1 MRAGHRMEKKKTRV
15 VGNTVFLLKY
25 ALRFAP
31 GYFWSVVLFGAY
43 SEIEEFLEFTYCIKY
58 LVDVIQ
64 FGGSF
69 GQAAGYMLFVAAL
82 VLAKLVFGAFYS
94 NAIVPK
100 GKEKLQRRM
109 REELYEKAVAL
120 DISRY
125 DDPECYNEFVFS
137 VSEIGVRMDELMRNM
152 EKLSRCA
159 AGIVVTGIFTLS
171 LDSVGFVFVLVSF
184 LLAFLFNNLC
194 GRLQFE
200 KDRELNPMKR
210 KRGYFGRVF
219 YLSDY
224 AKELRLNPIAAK
236 LEREFHENNVKMV
249 PVIKKYGKKQIWLLT
264 ASGWLADSFLMDVCY
279 LGYLLYR
286 VMAKGAFSLGSMLG
300 LYSAAQ
306 NMKDNLKIMAALLP
320 KFRESSF
327 YVDKIREFLSFQ
339 EELEGGILDASKEP
353 FESLEIRNVSFGYQ
367 NDKDVI
373 HEAGLRIESGEKI
386 AIVGYNGAGKTTLI
400 KLLMRL
406 YDVREGKILLN
417 GRDVRE
423 YETGSYRRLFGTVF
437 QDYRLYGAT
446 LAENVRMD
454 TEPSAGEEGDKDN
467 VREALIQSGFEKK
480 LGSLANGLE
489 TNLTR
494 EFDDAGVN
502 LSGGE
507 AQKVAIARAFYKGS
521 PVIIMDEPSSALDPV
536 SEYYLN
542 EAMMR
547 AAEHKAVIFISHR
560 LSTARMA
567 DRIYMFEQGRV
578 IESGSHE
585 ELMQRNGKYAQM
597 YRVQAEKYREPQQE
611 FTFDA

>member
-1 MRAGHRMEKKKTRV
+1 MEKKKTRV
-15 VGNTVFLLKY
+15 VGNTFFLLKY
-25 ALRFAP
+25 VLRFAP

-43 SEIEEFLEFTYCIKY
+43 SEMEEFLEFTYCIKY

-82 VLAKLVFGAFYS
+82 VIAKLVFGAYYS

-120 DISRY
+120 DLSRY

-137 VSEIGVRMDELMRNM
+137 VSEIGTRVDELMKNM
-152 EKLSRCA
+152 EKLSRCV
-159 AGIVVTGIFTLS
+159 AGIAVMGAFTLS
-171 LDSVGFVFVLVSF
+171 LDLAGFVFVLVSF
-184 LLAFLFNNLC
+184 LVSFLLNNMC

-210 KRGYFGRVF
+210 KRSYFSRVF

-224 AKELRLNPIAAK
+224 AKELRLNPIADK
-236 LEREFHENNVKMV
+236 LEREFHENNSNMA
-249 PVIKKYGKKQIWLLT
+249 PVIKKYGKKQVWLLT

-279 LGYLLYR
+279 LGYLLFR
-286 VMAKGAFSLGSMLG
+286 TMEKGAFSLGSMLG

-306 NMKDNLKIMAALLP
+306 GMKDNLRAMATLLP
-320 KFRESSF
+320 KFREGSF
-327 YVDKIREFLSFQ
+327 YVDKIREFLSFR
-339 EELEGGILDASKEP
+339 EEISGGTLDASKEA
-353 FESLEIRNVSFGYQ
+353 FESLEVKDISFGHE
-367 NDKDVI
+367 NDKNVI
-373 HEAGLRIESGEKI
+373 NNASLRIEAGEKI

-417 GRDVRE
+417 GRDIRE

-454 TEPSAGEEGDKDN
+454 TADFCGAQGDEKEI
-467 VREALIQSGFEKK
+467 REALVQSGFQKK
-480 LGSLANGLE
+480 LDSLGKGLE

-494 EFDDAGVN
+494 EFDDEGVN

-507 AQKVAIARAFYKGS
+507 AQKVAIARAFYRDS
-521 PVIIMDEPSSALDPV
+521 PIIIMDEPSSAFDPV

-585 ELMQRNGKYAQM
+585 ELMRRNGKYARM
-597 YRVQAEKYREPQQE
+597 YSVQAAKYREPDKG
-611 FTFDA
+611 FTQDVLRQRA